1 MVHRSSYKMDRFLGV
16 TSASSVT
23 AIDGDELTEDDIFWT
38 ITDFS
43 ERNHLQPPSSVKTN
57 SHNRRPSFSLSSGIL
72 AALPEPNHYQI
83 LYRKP
88 IIPSSS
94 SSVKVGA
101 TIPLP
106 TWQEREYSRKFQQ
119 QQSAPVNVPLLSM
132 AVARERNKKFLE
144 VDCYDEDVEQEMLP
158 PHEIVARGSGVTPN
172 TTFSV
177 LEGVGR
183 TLKGRDLRQVRN
195 AIWRKTGFLD

>member
-1 MVHRSSYKMDRFLGV
+1 MDRFLGV
-16 TSASSVT
+16 TSASSAT
-23 AIDGDELTEDDIFWT
+23 ASDGEELTEDDIFWT
-38 ITDFS
+38 ATDFT
-43 ERNHLQPPSSVKTN
+43 EQGHLQVSSTVATTN
-57 SHNRRPSFSLSSGIL
+57 SHNRRPSFSQSSGIL
-72 AALPEPNHYQI
+72 AALREPERYQI

-88 IIPSSS
+88 IISSS
-94 SSVKVGA
+94 SSNVQVGQ
-101 TIPLP
+101 TIPRPML
-106 TWQEREYSRKFQQ
+106 QEREYSRKFQQ

-144 VDCYDEDVEQEMLP
+144 VDYYDDDGEQEIMP
-158 PHEIVARGSGVTPN
+158 PHEIVARGSGVAPK

>member
-1 MVHRSSYKMDRFLGV
+1 MDRFLGV
-16 TSASSVT
+16 TSASSAT
-23 AIDGDELTEDDIFWT
+23 FNDGDELSEDDIFWT
-38 ITDFS
+38 TTDFT
-43 ERNHLQPPSSVKTN
+43 EQNHRQLRSTATTN
-57 SHNRRPSFSLSSGIL
+57 SLNRRPSFSQSSGIL
-72 AALPEPNHYQI
+72 SVLPEPNHYQI

-88 IIPSSS
+88 VISSS
-94 SSVKVGA
+94 SSTVKVGT
-101 TIPLP
+101 TIHRP
-106 TWQEREYSRKFQQ
+106 TPQEREYSRKYQQ

-144 VDCYDEDVEQEMLP
+144 VDNDEDGEQEMLP
-158 PHEIVARGSGVTPN
+158 PHEIVPRGSGVSPR

-195 AIWRKTGFLD
+195 AIWRNTGFLD

>member
-1 MVHRSSYKMDRFLGV
+1 MFADPTMDRFLSV
-16 TSASSVT
+16 TSASSAT
-23 AIDGDELTEDDIFWT
+23 ANDGDELTEDDIFWT
-38 ITDFS
+38 TTDFT
-43 ERNHLQPPSSVKTN
+43 EQIHHQPPSTTTTN
-57 SHNRRPSFSLSSGIL
+57 SHNRCPSFSHSSGIL
-72 AALPEPNHYQI
+72 AALPETNHCQI

-88 IIPSSS
+88 TIPSSS
-94 SSVKVGA
+94 PTVKVGP
-101 TIPLP
+101 TIPRP
-106 TWQEREYSRKFQQ
+106 TPQDREYSRKFQQ

-144 VDCYDEDVEQEMLP
+144 VDYYDEDGEQEMLP
-158 PHEIVARGSGVTPN
+158 PHEIVARGSGVSPK

>member
-1 MVHRSSYKMDRFLGV
+1 MDRFLGV
-16 TSASSVT
+16 TSGSSATAS
-23 AIDGDELTEDDIFWT
+23 DGEELTEDDIFWT
-38 ITDFS
+38 TTDFT
-43 ERNHLQPPSSVKTN
+43 EQDHLQIPSTVAKTN
-57 SHNRRPSFSLSSGIL
+57 SHNRRPSFSQSSGIL
-72 AALPEPNHYQI
+72 AALREPNHYQI

-88 IIPSSS
+88 IISSS
-94 SSVKVGA
+94 SSDVQVGQ
-101 TIPLP
+101 TIPRPMLP
-106 TWQEREYSRKFQQ
+106 EREYSRKFQQ

-144 VDCYDEDVEQEMLP
+144 VDYYDDDGEQEIMP
-158 PHEIVARGSGVTPN
+158 PHEIVARGSGVAPQ

>member
-1 MVHRSSYKMDRFLGV
+1 MDRFIGG
-16 TSASSVT
+16 TSASSN
-23 AIDGDELTEDDIFWT
+23 DGDELTEDDIFWT
-38 ITDFS
+38 TTDFT
-43 ERNHLQPPSSVKTN
+43 ERNHTQSPSTATTN
-57 SHNRRPSFSLSSGIL
+57 SHSRRPSFSQSSGIL
-72 AALPEPNHYQI
+72 AALLEPNHYQI

-94 SSVKVGA
+94 STVKVGP
-101 TIPLP
+101 TIPRA
-106 TWQEREYSRKFQQ
+106 TSQEREYSRKLQQ
-119 QQSAPVNVPLLSM
+119 QQSAPVNVPLLSV

-144 VDCYDEDVEQEMLP
+144 VDYYDEDGEQEMLP
-158 PHEIVARGSGVTPN
+158 PHEIVARGSGVSPK